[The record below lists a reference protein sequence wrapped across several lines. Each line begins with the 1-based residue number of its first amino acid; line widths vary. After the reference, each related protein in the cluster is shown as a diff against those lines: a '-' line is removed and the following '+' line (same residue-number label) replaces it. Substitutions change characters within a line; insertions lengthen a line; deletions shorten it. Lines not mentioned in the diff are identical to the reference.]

1 MIHRIHASGATM
13 PYGVCG
19 FGNNGYVFDVT
30 YPGKLNNCEGCHVDD
45 GYYPVDSTLVSGT
58 TMDANDPA
66 NFGDDVV
73 TSPNASVCSSCHMSD
88 LAKAH
93 MQQNGGYFMRQ
104 GVKDAVTGKML
115 PGGDVETCA
124 LCHGPGRSADIRDM
138 HGIGAF
144 EVVNSRE

>member
-1 MIHRIHASGATM
+1 V

-19 FGNNGYVFDVT
+19 FGNSANLFDVT
-30 YPGKLNNCEGCHVDD
+30 YVGRLNNCEGCHVED

-66 NFGDDVV
+66 DFGDDAV
-73 TSPNASVCSSCHMSD
+73 TSPNTAACSSCHMST
-88 LAKAH
+88 LARSH
-93 MQQNGGYFMRQ
+93 MEQNGGYFMRQ

-124 LCHGPGRSADIRDM
+124 LCHGPGRSADIRDL

-144 EVVNSRE
+144 EAVNSRE